1 VEPISVVVAD
11 DEPAVREA
19 LVDLLNEHPA
29 LVVVGV
35 ASDAEAAIR
44 VAHARQPQVAVVDVR
59 IPRGGGLRAI
69 RGIRENS
76 PATRI
81 VAYSAADD
89 HVQIS
94 RILSAGADHY
104 VVKGAS
110 AEPLLEAI
118 LTKA

>member
-1 VEPISVVVAD
+1 
-11 DEPAVREA
+11 
-19 LVDLLNEHPA
+19 
-29 LVVVGV
+29 
-35 ASDAEAAIR
+35 
-44 VAHARQPQVAVVDVR
+44 VVDVR

-69 RGIRENS
+69 RGIRESS

-89 HVQIS
+89 RSQIN
-94 RILSAGADHY
+94 RILGAGADCY

-118 LTKA
+118 LTTV